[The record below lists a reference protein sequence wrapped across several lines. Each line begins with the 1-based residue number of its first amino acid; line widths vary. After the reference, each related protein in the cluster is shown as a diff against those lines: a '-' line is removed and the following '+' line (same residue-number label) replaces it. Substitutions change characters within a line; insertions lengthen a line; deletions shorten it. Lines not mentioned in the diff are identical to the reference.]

1 MNHPHEWLFNAHEK
15 YEKTVFGFKCRHRD
29 AVLEGPEVLKR
40 LDATERLSAE
50 DAKSAAELIA
60 SEFDYQWKWDGP
72 DKYGPSEWKPRH
84 DALEAYA
91 AALEKS

>member
-29 AVLEGPEVLKR
+29 AVLEGPEVFKR

-72 DKYGPSEWKPRH
+72 DKYRDNPFSKVPRISLHQSGSSE
-84 DALEAYA
+84 
-91 AALEKS
+91 